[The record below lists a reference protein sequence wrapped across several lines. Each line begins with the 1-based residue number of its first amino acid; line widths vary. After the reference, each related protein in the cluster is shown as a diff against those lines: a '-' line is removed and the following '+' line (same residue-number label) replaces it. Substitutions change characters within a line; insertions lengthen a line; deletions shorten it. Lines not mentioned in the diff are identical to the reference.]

1 MAESTPA
8 APTTGKKGVT
18 LSGIQAGRTAV
29 CTVGREGKGLHYR
42 GYDIHDLATKSTYLE
57 VAHLLLYGELPN
69 RQQLEAMR
77 GRIITDRAF
86 PEPLQRTLE
95 TLPSSAHPMDVLRT
109 ACSFI
114 GCVEPETNPPQ
125 QQHRIAERLMAC
137 FPSVLM
143 YWHQFHRAGVR
154 IDTRSDETTIAG
166 HILALLHRKP
176 PSELHRKALDVTLV
190 LYAEHEFNASTFAAR
205 QITSTASDFYSA
217 ITGAIGALRG
227 ALHGGANEGAM
238 ELIDRFNTPDEAER
252 GIIDALARKEKLLG
266 FGHPVYTVVDPRS
279 DIVKAQAKLL
289 CDAGGQ
295 QNLFNVAERIERTMM
310 REKKLFPNLDF
321 YAAVAYRMMGI
332 PTAMFT
338 PLFVMSRTAG
348 WAAHVIE
355 QRAENKIIRPAAEY
369 VGPEPR
375 PYVPLEQRG

>member
-1 MAESTPA
+1 MAE
-8 APTTGKKGVT
+8 GKKSVVLSGVT
-18 LSGIQAGRTAV
+18 AGRTAI

-42 GYDIHDLATKSTYLE
+42 GYDIRELAEQSNYND
-57 VAHLLLYGELPN
+57 VAYMLLYGELPN
-69 RQQLEAMR
+69 RLQSDSFR
-77 GRIITDRAF
+77 GRIIADRAF
-86 PEPLQRTLE
+86 PVPLQRTLE
-95 TLPSSAHPMDVLRT
+95 TLPPSSHPMDVLRT

-125 QQHRIAERLMAC
+125 QQHRIAERLLAT
-137 FPSVLM
+137 FPSMLM
-143 YWHQFHRAGVR
+143 YWYQFHRAGIR
-154 IDTRSDETTIAG
+154 TDTRSDEPTIAG
-166 HILALLHRKP
+166 HFLQLLHRKP
-176 PSELHRKALDVTLV
+176 PSELARHALDVTLI

-238 ELIDRFNTPDEAER
+238 DLIDRFKTPDQAEK
-252 GIIDALARKEKLLG
+252 GILEALARKEKLLG

-289 CDAGGQ
+289 SDAAGK
-295 QNLFNVAERIERTMM
+295 QNLFNIAERIETVMM

-321 YAAVAYRMMGI
+321 YAAVAYRVMGI

-348 WAAHVIE
+348 WAAHIIE

-375 PYVPLEQRG
+375 PYVPMER

>member
-1 MAESTPA
+1 MAE
-8 APTTGKKGVT
+8 GKKSVA
-18 LSGIQAGRTAV
+18 LSGVSAGRTAI

-42 GYDIHDLATKSTYLE
+42 GYDIRDLAEKSNYND
-57 VAHLLLYGELPN
+57 VAYLLLYGELPD
-69 RQQLEAMR
+69 RAQSESFR
-77 GRIITDRAF
+77 SRIIADRAF
-86 PEPLQRTLE
+86 PVPLQRTLE
-95 TLPSSAHPMDVLRT
+95 TLPAATHPMDVMRT
-109 ACSFI
+109 AASFI

-125 QQHRIAERLMAC
+125 QQHRIAERLLAA
-137 FPSVLM
+137 FPSALM
-143 YWHQFHRAGVR
+143 YWYQFHRGVGGGVR
-154 IDTRSDETTIAG
+154 IDTRSDEPTIAG
-166 HILALLHRKP
+166 HFLQLLHRKP
-176 PSELHRKALDVTLV
+176 PTELERHALDVTFV

-238 ELIDRFNTPDEAER
+238 ELIDRFQTPDEAER

-279 DIVKAQAKLL
+279 DLVKAQAKRLA
-289 CDAGGQ
+289 DAAGQ
-295 QNLFNVAERIERTMM
+295 QNLFDVAERIEQVMM

-321 YAAVAYRMMGI
+321 YAAVAYRIMGI

-338 PLFVMSRTAG
+338 PLFVIARTAG
-348 WAAHVIE
+348 WSAHIIE
-355 QRAENKIIRPAAEY
+355 QRSENKIIRPAAEY

-375 PYVPLEQRG
+375 PFVPMDQR